1 MYTGSE
7 TGSTDEIE
15 ITKDNVVNALKAR
28 TTNLSINYD
37 TTIEDLYTEEVIEA
51 SGAKTATTITDAIN
65 QINNWYSQKE
75 ENAKTNLENV
85 ITDLKE
91 NQREN
96 QSVYEA
102 KLNKNAELSQEQKD
116 KLHELALKV
125 SDESLSVAEKE
136 SAKAE
141 YEKYKEELLTSGKT
155 EYEEELKALAR
166 KTYRE
171 GSWSTDVYLKDMQ
184 ELWIELYPENLD
196 LTSSTENYTQKAL
209 NGFKSIVLFQFDVAS
224 TRQLEKLQE
233 EQNKERQQLATKR
246 KNW

>member
-1 MYTGSE
+1 MGKWL
-7 TGSTDEIE
+7 IA
-15 ITKDNVVNALKAR
+15 IFIQ
-28 TTNLSINYD
+28 NLAKCPNYLNC
-37 TTIEDLYTEEVIEA
+37 IF
-51 SGAKTATTITDAIN
+51 
-65 QINNWYSQKE
+65 KE
-75 ENAKTNLENV
+75 LDK
-85 ITDLKE
+85 
-91 NQREN
+91 
-96 QSVYEA
+96 
-102 KLNKNAELSQEQKD
+102 LSQEQKD

-136 SAKAE
+136 TAKAE

-184 ELWIELYPENLD
+184 ELWAKMYPENLD

-233 EQNKERQQLATKR
+233 EQNKSS
-246 KNW
+246 